1 MLNRRRLLT
10 AGGLALGGVVGG
22 TLLLPQNG
30 TTRAAANTSLGAHGH
45 MAHGMAYGTAHGT
58 APGRPSPPVAPF
70 RVRMPV
76 PRVLTPVASHRD
88 VDVYQQDIQP
98 ASVEMLPGI
107 RTEVLGYG
115 GGFVGPTIR
124 ARSGRRVVVRYRNGL
139 DRAVNT
145 HLHGGHVAASNDG
158 YPMDLIEPGRSRYYE
173 YPNNQP
179 GATLWYHDHTHHREA
194 EHVYR
199 GMHGFYLLEG
209 EDERRLRLPSKE
221 YDVPIMLTDAH
232 FNENGALIYAPEDTP
247 NRNTLLANGRPQP
260 YFPVAARRYR
270 FRLLNVSNFRT
281 FHLRLDGMTMTQI
294 GSDGG
299 LLPAPVNRDEVV
311 LSPGER
317 AEVVVDFA
325 GCPIGGKVVLNDVS
339 GPVLRFDV
347 VTGAADDSRVPD
359 VLRPLPALPSLPA
372 GRTDREITLK
382 VDMVRGAA
390 YINGK
395 VFDPDRVDARVR
407 RGSTEVWRITNLD
420 TDIALDHNLHLHLVQ
435 FRILDRDGAPPLPGE
450 SGLKDTVL
458 VPAGTSVRIQVT
470 FGDFLGRYL
479 YHCHMLEH
487 SVGGMMAQME
497 IVA

>member
-10 AGGLALGGVVGG
+10 AGGLTLGGMVGG
-22 TLLLPQNG
+22 TLLLPRQEASPAMADAGLG
-30 TTRAAANTSLGAHGH
+30 THRRTHMTHGATPTRGSD
-45 MAHGMAYGTAHGT
+45 
-58 APGRPSPPVAPF
+58 PAPF

-76 PRVLTPVASHRD
+76 PRVLTPVASYRD
-88 VDVYQQDIQP
+88 VDVYHQDIR
-98 ASVEMLPGI
+98 ASRVEMLPGV

-115 GGFVGPTIR
+115 GAFVGPTLR
-124 ARSGRRVVVRYRNGL
+124 VRQGRRVVVRYRNGL

-145 HLHGGHVAASNDG
+145 HLHGGHVAADSDG
-158 YPMDLIEPGRSRYYE
+158 YPMDLIEPGRSRFYE
-173 YPNNQP
+173 YPNAQP
-179 GATLWYHDHTHHREA
+179 GATLWYHDHTHHMEA

-199 GMHGFYLLEG
+199 GMHGFYLVEG
-209 EDERRLRLPSKE
+209 RDERRLRLPSRDH
-221 YDVPIMLTDAH
+221 DVPIMLTDAH
-232 FNENGALIYAPEDTP
+232 FAPDGSLIYAPEDTP
-247 NRNTLLANGRPQP
+247 NRTTLLANGRPRP

-281 FHLRLDGMTMTQI
+281 FHLSLDRDMTMTQI

-299 LLPAPVNRDEVV
+299 LLPAPVRREVVV

-317 AEVVVDFA
+317 AEVVIDF
-325 GCPIGGKVVLNDVS
+325 GPRRVGEQVVLNDVS

-347 VTGAADDSRVPD
+347 VTRVADDSRVPD
-359 VLRPLPALPSLPA
+359 VLRPLPPLPA
-372 GRTDREITLK
+372 LGSGRTDREITLK

-390 YINGK
+390 YINDQ
-395 VFDPDRVDARVR
+395 VFDPNRVDARVK
-407 RGSTEVWRITNLD
+407 RGSTEIWRITNLD
-420 TDIALDHNLHLHLVQ
+420 TDVSLDHNLHLHLVQ

-458 VPAGTSVRIQVT
+458 VPAGASVRIQVT

-497 IVA
+497 IVP